1 MIGLFTPR
9 ERPFR
14 HRTDPADAGCS
25 IRAHS
30 DSKAVSPPS
39 GFADATN
46 GAMAHRKSKAVSP
59 PVSMVGAGSSIIANS
74 KSKAVSPPALP
85 ADASYFLAPQE
96 VTKKRCRAT
105 PPVLRLLAQPPA
117 RCPARFGRAGVRRT
131 RYGRFAPVAQTCGG
145 PFSGPP
151 CNARRRRRR
160 GAGSSRTEI
169 YRDTHPTFGGHPSA
183 SMAPSIAAANG
194 GFRFRMSERPKG
206 ASSEP
211 AFRCQKRR
219 GPGAVCRAPSRHER
233 FCLLLPPQK

>member
-1 MIGLFTPR
+1 MRRWWPTPFVALSGVVPIQLR
-9 ERPFR
+9 LQFQSSR
-14 HRTDPADAGCS
+14 RTS
-25 IRAHS
+25 RA
-30 DSKAVSPPS
+30 
-39 GFADATN
+39 
-46 GAMAHRKSKAVSP
+46 
-59 PVSMVGAGSSIIANS
+59 
-74 KSKAVSPPALP
+74 KAVSPPASP
-85 ADASYFLAPQE
+85 ADASHFLAPQE

-105 PPVLRLLAQPPA
+105 PPVLRLLTQPLA

-131 RYGRFAPVAQTCGG
+131 RFVRFALCAQTCGG

-160 GAGSSRTEI
+160 VAGTERSGAMF
-169 YRDTHPTFGGHPSA
+169 PTCTQAAAATPSA

-211 AFRCQKRR
+211 AVRCEKRR

-233 FCLLLPPQK
+233 FCLLLPHQK